1 MNETVH
7 TFGSQ
12 RWQKPVVVM
21 IAGCLICLI
30 GFGARST
37 FGLFL
42 TPMSGAMEWDRETFA
57 LAMAIQNLLW
67 GLMMPVAGIL
77 ADRYGYVLVIIGGAL
92 VYALGLWGMAF
103 TDSVTILHLTAGV
116 LTGVGVSFT
125 SFTLIS
131 TAMVR
136 VVGPEKRSLV
146 FGVGTAATSFGQ
158 VLFSPITQGVID
170 GYGWESG
177 IFFLF
182 FSILIILPLAL
193 LLPFSPGVKGEK
205 ETGQTIS
212 EAIREAAQHR
222 GFILLTTG
230 FFVCGFHV
238 AFIGIHFPA
247 YVTDL
252 GFAPRVGAW
261 SIALIGIF
269 NIAGSILSGLY
280 GRRGVKKLGLSF
292 IYAARAVVI
301 LVLLVMPKTELSLY
315 LFAAAMG
322 LLWLS
327 TVPLTNMVV
336 AQIFGV
342 RYMATL
348 YGFVF
353 VSHQLGSFLGVWL
366 GGFLYDMTGTYD
378 LVWYAGIVLGIV
390 AALVHLPINE
400 APLARLVAV
409 PGGEGVGNIPSR

>member
-1 MNETVH
+1 MNETER

-177 IFFLF
+177 LFFLF

-193 LLPFSPGVKGEK
+193 LLPFSPGVKGEQ

-269 NIAGSILSGLY
+269 NIVGSILSGMY

-322 LLWLS
+322 ILWLS

-409 PGGEGVGNIPSR
+409 PAGEGVGNITSR

>member
-269 NIAGSILSGLY
+269 NIVGSILSGMY

-322 LLWLS
+322 ILWLS

-409 PGGEGVGNIPSR
+409 PAGEGVGNIPSR

>member
-1 MNETVH
+1 MNETEH

-193 LLPFSPGVKGEK
+193 LLPFNPGVKGEQ

-269 NIAGSILSGLY
+269 NIVGSILSGMY

-322 LLWLS
+322 ILWLS

-409 PGGEGVGNIPSR
+409 PAGEGVGNIPSR

>member
-193 LLPFSPGVKGEK
+193 LLPFNPGVKGEQ
-205 ETGQTIS
+205 EPGQTIS

-269 NIAGSILSGLY
+269 NIVGSILAGLY

-322 LLWLS
+322 ILWLS

-400 APLARLVAV
+400 APLARLAAV
-409 PGGEGVGNIPSR
+409 PAGEGVGNIPSR

>member
-1 MNETVH
+1 MNETER

-67 GLMMPVAGIL
+67 GLMMPIAGIL

-92 VYALGLWGMAF
+92 VYALGLWGMAL

-177 IFFLF
+177 LFFLF

-193 LLPFSPGVKGEK
+193 LLPFNPGVKGEQ

-269 NIAGSILSGLY
+269 NIVGSILSGMY

-322 LLWLS
+322 ILWLS

-409 PGGEGVGNIPSR
+409 PAGEGVGNIPSR

>member
-1 MNETVH
+1 MNETEH

-30 GFGARST
+30 GVGARST

-177 IFFLF
+177 LFFLF

-193 LLPFSPGVKGEK
+193 LLPFNPGVKGEQ

-269 NIAGSILSGLY
+269 NIVGSILAGLY

-409 PGGEGVGNIPSR
+409 PAGEGVGNIPSR

>member
-1 MNETVH
+1 MNETEH

-269 NIAGSILSGLY
+269 NIVGSILSGMY

-400 APLARLVAV
+400 APLARLAAV
-409 PGGEGVGNIPSR
+409 PAGEGAGNIPSR

>member
-1 MNETVH
+1 MNETEH

-177 IFFLF
+177 LFFLF

-193 LLPFSPGVKGEK
+193 LLPFSPGVKGEQ

-269 NIAGSILSGLY
+269 NIVGSILSGMY

-322 LLWLS
+322 ILWLS

-409 PGGEGVGNIPSR
+409 PAGEGVGNIPSR

>member
-1 MNETVH
+1 MNETEH

-77 ADRYGYVLVIIGGAL
+77 ADRYGYVLVIIGGTL

-177 IFFLF
+177 LFFLF

-193 LLPFSPGVKGEK
+193 LLPFSPGVKGEQ

-269 NIAGSILSGLY
+269 NIVGSILSGMY

-400 APLARLVAV
+400 APLARLAAV
-409 PGGEGVGNIPSR
+409 PAGEGVGNIPSR

>member
-1 MNETVH
+1 MNETEH

-177 IFFLF
+177 LFFLF

-193 LLPFSPGVKGEK
+193 LLPFNPGVKGEQ

-269 NIAGSILSGLY
+269 NIVGSILSGMY

-322 LLWLS
+322 ILWLS

-409 PGGEGVGNIPSR
+409 PAGEGVGNIPSR

>member
-1 MNETVH
+1 MNETEH

-177 IFFLF
+177 LFFLF

-193 LLPFSPGVKGEK
+193 LLPFNPGVKGEQ

-269 NIAGSILSGLY
+269 NIVGSILSGMY

-322 LLWLS
+322 ILWLS

-409 PGGEGVGNIPSR
+409 PAGEGVGNITSR

>member
-170 GYGWESG
+170 GYGWENG
-177 IFFLF
+177 LFFLF

-193 LLPFSPGVKGEK
+193 LLPFNPGVKGEQ

-269 NIAGSILSGLY
+269 NIVGSILSGMY

-409 PGGEGVGNIPSR
+409 PAGEGVGNITSR

>member
-1 MNETVH
+1 MNETER

-269 NIAGSILSGLY
+269 NIVGSILSGMY

-322 LLWLS
+322 ILWLS

-409 PGGEGVGNIPSR
+409 PAGEGVGNIPSR

>member
-1 MNETVH
+1 MNETEH

-103 TDSVTILHLTAGV
+103 TDSITILHLTAGV

-269 NIAGSILSGLY
+269 NIVGSILSGLY

-409 PGGEGVGNIPSR
+409 PAGEGVGNIPSR

>member
-1 MNETVH
+1 MNETER

-193 LLPFSPGVKGEK
+193 LLPFSPGVKGEQ

-269 NIAGSILSGLY
+269 NIVGSILAGLY

-400 APLARLVAV
+400 APLARLTAV
-409 PGGEGVGNIPSR
+409 PAAEGAGNIPSR

>member
-1 MNETVH
+1 MNETLH
-7 TFGSQ
+7 IFGSQ

-177 IFFLF
+177 LFFLF

-193 LLPFSPGVKGEK
+193 LLPFNPGVKGEQ

-212 EAIREAAQHR
+212 EAIREAAAHR

-230 FFVCGFHV
+230 LFVCGFHV

-269 NIAGSILSGLY
+269 NIVGSILSGMY

-322 LLWLS
+322 ILWLS

-409 PGGEGVGNIPSR
+409 PAGEGVGNIPSR

>member
-1 MNETVH
+1 MNETEH

-177 IFFLF
+177 LFFLF

-193 LLPFSPGVKGEK
+193 LLPFNPGVKGEQ

-269 NIAGSILSGLY
+269 NIVGSILSGMY

-409 PGGEGVGNIPSR
+409 PAGEGVGNIPS

>member
-1 MNETVH
+1 MNETEH

-193 LLPFSPGVKGEK
+193 LLPFSPGVKGEQ

-269 NIAGSILSGLY
+269 NIVGSILAGLY

-409 PGGEGVGNIPSR
+409 PAGEGVGNIPSR

>member
-1 MNETVH
+1 MNETEH

-103 TDSVTILHLTAGV
+103 TDSVTILYLTAGV

-193 LLPFSPGVKGEK
+193 LLPFNPGVKGEQ

-269 NIAGSILSGLY
+269 NIIGSILSGMY

-322 LLWLS
+322 ILWLS

-400 APLARLVAV
+400 APLARLAAV
-409 PGGEGVGNIPSR
+409 PTGEGVGNIPSR

>member
-1 MNETVH
+1 MNETEH

-103 TDSVTILHLTAGV
+103 TDSVTILNLTAGV

-269 NIAGSILSGLY
+269 NIVGSILSGMY

-322 LLWLS
+322 ILWLS

-409 PGGEGVGNIPSR
+409 PAGEGVGNIPSR

>member
-1 MNETVH
+1 
-7 TFGSQ
+7 
-12 RWQKPVVVM
+12 
-21 IAGCLICLI
+21 
-30 GFGARST
+30 
-37 FGLFL
+37 
-42 TPMSGAMEWDRETFA
+42 
-57 LAMAIQNLLW
+57 MAIQNLLW

-177 IFFLF
+177 LFFLF

-193 LLPFSPGVKGEK
+193 LLPFNPGVKGEQ

-269 NIAGSILSGLY
+269 NIVGSILSGMY

-322 LLWLS
+322 ILWLS

-400 APLARLVAV
+400 APLARLAAV
-409 PGGEGVGNIPSR
+409 PAGEGVGNIPSR

>member
-1 MNETVH
+1 MNETEH

-193 LLPFSPGVKGEK
+193 LLPFNPGVKGEQ

-269 NIAGSILSGLY
+269 NIVGSILAGLY

-322 LLWLS
+322 ILWLS

-409 PGGEGVGNIPSR
+409 PAGEGVGNIPS

>member
-1 MNETVH
+1 MNETEH

-103 TDSVTILHLTAGV
+103 TDSITILHLTAGV

-170 GYGWESG
+170 GYGWENG
-177 IFFLF
+177 LFFLF

-193 LLPFSPGVKGEK
+193 LLPFNPGVKGEQ

-269 NIAGSILSGLY
+269 NIVGSILSGMY

-322 LLWLS
+322 ILWLS

-409 PGGEGVGNIPSR
+409 PAGEGVGNIPSR

>member
-77 ADRYGYVLVIIGGAL
+77 ADRYGYVLVIIGGTL

-177 IFFLF
+177 LFFLF

-193 LLPFSPGVKGEK
+193 LLPFNPGVKGEQ

-269 NIAGSILSGLY
+269 NIVGSILSGMY

-400 APLARLVAV
+400 APLARLAAV
-409 PGGEGVGNIPSR
+409 PAGEGVGNIPSR

>member
-177 IFFLF
+177 LFFLF

-193 LLPFSPGVKGEK
+193 LLPFSPGVKGEQ

-269 NIAGSILSGLY
+269 NIVGSILSGMY

-322 LLWLS
+322 ILWLS

-409 PGGEGVGNIPSR
+409 PAGEGVGNITSR

>member
-1 MNETVH
+1 MNETEH

-177 IFFLF
+177 LFFLF

-193 LLPFSPGVKGEK
+193 LLPFNPGVKGEQ

-269 NIAGSILSGLY
+269 NIVGSILSGLY
-280 GRRGVKKLGLSF
+280 GRRGVKKRGLSF

-301 LVLLVMPKTELSLY
+301 LVLLVMPKTELGLY

-322 LLWLS
+322 ILWLS

-400 APLARLVAV
+400 APLARLAAV
-409 PGGEGVGNIPSR
+409 PAGEGVGNIPSR

>member
-1 MNETVH
+1 MNETEH

-177 IFFLF
+177 LFFLF

-193 LLPFSPGVKGEK
+193 LLPFNPGVKGEQ

-269 NIAGSILSGLY
+269 NIVGSILAGLY

-301 LVLLVMPKTELSLY
+301 LILLVMPKTELSLY

-322 LLWLS
+322 ILWLS

-409 PGGEGVGNIPSR
+409 PAGEGVGNIPSR

>member
-177 IFFLF
+177 LFFLF

-193 LLPFSPGVKGEK
+193 LLPFSPGVKGEQ

-269 NIAGSILSGLY
+269 NIVGSILSGMY

-322 LLWLS
+322 ILWLS

-400 APLARLVAV
+400 APLARLAAV
-409 PGGEGVGNIPSR
+409 PAGEGVGNIPSR

>member
-1 MNETVH
+1 MRQPLYW
-7 TFGSQ
+7 SL
-12 RWQKPVVVM
+12 M
-21 IAGCLICLI
+21 
-30 GFGARST
+30 
-37 FGLFL
+37 
-42 TPMSGAMEWDRETFA
+42 
-57 LAMAIQNLLW
+57 LW
-67 GLMMPVAGIL
+67 VACGKGD
-77 ADRYGYVLVIIGGAL
+77 APKD
-92 VYALGLWGMAF
+92 
-103 TDSVTILHLTAGV
+103 
-116 LTGVGVSFT
+116 
-125 SFTLIS
+125 
-131 TAMVR
+131 
-136 VVGPEKRSLV
+136 
-146 FGVGTAATSFGQ
+146 Q
-158 VLFSPITQGVID
+158 
-170 GYGWESG
+170 
-177 IFFLF
+177 
-182 FSILIILPLAL
+182 
-193 LLPFSPGVKGEK
+193 GEK

-269 NIAGSILSGLY
+269 NIVGSILSGLY

-409 PGGEGVGNIPSR
+409 PAGEGVGNIPSR

>member
-1 MNETVH
+1 MNETER

-77 ADRYGYVLVIIGGAL
+77 ADRYGYVLVIIGGAG
-92 VYALGLWGMAF
+92 VYALGLWGMAL

-136 VVGPEKRSLV
+136 VVSPEKRSLV

-177 IFFLF
+177 LFFLF

-193 LLPFSPGVKGEK
+193 LLPFSPGVKGEQ

-212 EAIREAAQHR
+212 EAIREAGQHR

-269 NIAGSILSGLY
+269 NIVGSILSGMY

-322 LLWLS
+322 ILWLS

-378 LVWYAGIVLGIV
+378 LVWYAGIVLGIL

-400 APLARLVAV
+400 APLSRLAAV
-409 PGGEGVGNIPSR
+409 PAREGVGNIPSR

>member
-177 IFFLF
+177 LFFLF

-193 LLPFSPGVKGEK
+193 LLPFNPGVKGEQ

-238 AFIGIHFPA
+238 AFIGIH
-247 YVTDL
+247 TDL

-269 NIAGSILSGLY
+269 NIVGSILSGLY

-409 PGGEGVGNIPSR
+409 PAGEGVGNIPSR

>member
-77 ADRYGYVLVIIGGAL
+77 ADRYGYVLVIIGGTL

-193 LLPFSPGVKGEK
+193 LLPFSPGVKGEQ

-269 NIAGSILSGLY
+269 NIVGSILSGMY

-322 LLWLS
+322 ILWLS

-378 LVWYAGIVLGIV
+378 LVWYAGIVLGIL

-400 APLARLVAV
+400 APLARLAAV
-409 PGGEGVGNIPSR
+409 PAGEGVGNIPSR

>member
-1 MNETVH
+1 MNETEH

-77 ADRYGYVLVIIGGAL
+77 ADRYGYVLVIIGGTL

-177 IFFLF
+177 LFFLF

-193 LLPFSPGVKGEK
+193 LLPFNPGVKGEQ

-269 NIAGSILSGLY
+269 NIVGSILSGLY

-322 LLWLS
+322 ILWLS

-409 PGGEGVGNIPSR
+409 PAGEGVGNIPSR

>member
-1 MNETVH
+1 MNETEH

-77 ADRYGYVLVIIGGAL
+77 ADRYGYVLVIIGGTL

-177 IFFLF
+177 LFFLF

-193 LLPFSPGVKGEK
+193 LLPFNPGVKGEQ

-269 NIAGSILSGLY
+269 NIVGSILAGLY

-322 LLWLS
+322 ILWLS

-336 AQIFGV
+336 AQIFGI

-409 PGGEGVGNIPSR
+409 PAGEGVGNIPSR